1 MAKTANNKKFMIKK
15 GDTVMVIA
23 GDDKGKTGVVLKV
36 LTKKDAVIVEGCKIA
51 KKAVKPSEQNK
62 EGGFANVEMPI
73 HISNVKK
80 VEG

>member
-1 MAKTANNKKFMIKK
+1 MAKTYKIKK

-23 GDDKGKTGVVLKV
+23 GDDKGKTGEVLQV

-51 KKAVKPSEQNK
+51 KKAVKPTEQNK
-62 EGGFANVEMPI
+62 DGGFVDKAMPI

-80 VEG
+80 VEA